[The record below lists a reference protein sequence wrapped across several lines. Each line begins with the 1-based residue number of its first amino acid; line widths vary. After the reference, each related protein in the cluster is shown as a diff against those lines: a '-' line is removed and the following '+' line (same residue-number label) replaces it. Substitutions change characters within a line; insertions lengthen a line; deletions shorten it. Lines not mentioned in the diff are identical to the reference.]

1 MNTVVNQIKS
11 SDPTSDI
18 NKVEFE
24 HMFLSFCTCSCLVNN
39 KKLNLAKIFIS
50 LLSTPNLRHAMLRAT
65 SLDSEWQ
72 LLKKFLE
79 YEPTL
84 YKSKYIKNYIT
95 STKKPLK

>member
-11 SDPTSDI
+11 SDPTRDI
-18 NKVEFE
+18 NKIEFE

-50 LLSTPNLRHAMLRAT
+50 LLDTPNLRAAMLKAT

-95 STKKPLK
+95 STNKPLK